1 MYTIYAAAEKES
13 GCAAF
18 VIQIWHNTPSWADP
32 EVEGGGRGLDPT
44 PMENHKW
51 QYVSLKILVRTH
63 LEKQLDPLGP
73 TATRGTC
80 RSVRPSGKIN

>member
-32 EVEGGGRGLDPT
+32 EEEGGRGPDPT

-51 QYVSLKILVRTH
+51 QYVSLEILVRTH
-63 LEKQLDPLGP
+63 LEKQLDPLGL
-73 TATRGTC
+73 TATRG
-80 RSVRPSGKIN
+80 RSVRSSGKIN